1 MRHLLPITVGA
12 LWGLLAIAA
21 ACASLPP
28 PVVPDPPPPAP
39 GGDGY
44 ATCVAVAEFSEGVR
58 NVAAASGMS
67 AAEAAKLLCESPE
80 LRACYAEGR
89 CK

>member
-1 MRHLLPITVGA
+1 MRYLLPITVGA
-12 LWGLLAIAA
+12 LWGLLLVA
-21 ACASLPP
+21 ACTVVPP
-28 PVVPDPPPPAP
+28 PIVPDPPPPAP

-58 NVAAASGMS
+58 NVAAASGVS
-67 AAEAAKLLCESPE
+67 VTEAAKLLCESPE
-80 LRACYAEGR
+80 LQTCYAEGR